1 MTNNFK
7 KFSLA
12 VFATGGLLLIA
23 AAACAQTPAQVIPVW
38 SGPPP
43 GSGDTSQKE
52 GSMDLSDT
60 RFTPP
65 NPDTL
70 VWNVTQPTLAVFKPA
85 AGKANGTAVIVAPG
99 GGFRVLS
106 YKNEGLRVA
115 QWLADHGVTAF
126 VLKYRLHR
134 MPDDPAEV
142 RKGLDQMLAAAA
154 AASRP
159 AGKAADGAAPAP
171 PMPRLEFGPV
181 ELSAIADGQQAIKL
195 VRSRAKEFG
204 LDPKRVGM
212 VGFSAGGAVSGGAS
226 VRAEPADRPNF
237 VGIIYGGV
245 PGAIPALAPP
255 AFLAAAADDP
265 LSNGLPDLFARWR
278 ASGASAE
285 IHIMR
290 RVSTDSARP
299 SKGSPWIIGSTHSMP
314 GSSSRASHPTA
325 NNNRKARNLTASA
338 RSPNTCL
345 DRNRARCTKRRS
357 VAYDSAALYR
367 DTV

>member
-1 MTNNFK
+1 MIDTLK
-7 KFSLA
+7 RLSLA
-12 VFATGGLLLIA
+12 GV
-23 AAACAQTPAQVIPVW
+23 AACGFLSVTASALAQTPPQVIPVW
-38 SGPPP
+38 NGPAP
-43 GSGDTSQKE
+43 GSVETSQKE
-52 GSMDLSDT
+52 GSMDLNDV

-70 VWNVTQPTLAVFKPA
+70 VWNVTVPTLAVFRPA
-85 AGKANGTAVIVAPG
+85 AGKANGAAVIVAPG

-142 RKGLDQMLAAAA
+142 RKGLDQMLAAAT
-154 AASRP
+154 RP
-159 AGKAADGAAPAP
+159 PSKTPDGTAAPAP
-171 PMPRLEFGPV
+171 PMPRLEFGPL
-181 ELSAIADGQQAIKL
+181 ELSAIADGRQAIKL

-204 LDPKRVGM
+204 VDPQRIGII
-212 VGFSAGGAVSGGAS
+212 GFSAGGAVAGGAS

-245 PGAIPALAPP
+245 PGAIPAQAPP

-265 LSNGLPDLFARWR
+265 LSNGMPDLFARWR

-285 IHIMR
+285 MHIY
-290 RVSTDSARP
+290 A
-299 SKGSPWIIGSTHSMP
+299 KGQHGF
-314 GSSSRASHPTA
+314 GTA
-325 NNNRKARNLTASA
+325 KQGL
-338 RSPNTCL
+338 PVDHWL
-345 DRNRARCTKRRS
+345 DVFYAWLDQQGF
-357 VAYDSAALYR
+357 APHG
-367 DTV
+367 

>member
-1 MTNNFK
+1 MSNYLK
-7 KFSLA
+7 KLSLA
-12 VFATGGLLLIA
+12 GIAASGFLLIA
-23 AAACAQTPAQVIPVW
+23 AASGAQTPPQIIPVW
-38 SGPPP
+38 NGPAP
-43 GSGDTSQKE
+43 GSGETSQKE
-52 GSMDLSDT
+52 GSLDLTDT

-70 VWNVTQPTLAVFKPA
+70 VWNVTQPTLAVFRPA
-85 AGKANGTAVIVAPG
+85 AGKANGTAIIVAPG

-154 AASRP
+154 RP
-159 AGKAADGAAPAP
+159 PGKAPDGSAAPAP
-171 PMPRLEFGPV
+171 PMPRLEFGPL
-181 ELSAIADGQQAIKL
+181 ELSAIADGEQAIKL

-204 LDPKRVGM
+204 IDPQRIGII
-212 VGFSAGGAVSGGAS
+212 GFSAGGAVAGGAS
-226 VRAEPADRPNF
+226 VRAEPAQRPNF

-245 PGAIPALAPP
+245 PGAIPAQAPP

-265 LSNGLPDLFARWR
+265 LSNGMPDLFARWR

-285 IHIMR
+285 MHIY
-290 RVSTDSARP
+290 A
-299 SKGSPWIIGSTHSMP
+299 KGQHGF
-314 GSSSRASHPTA
+314 GTA
-325 NNNRKARNLTASA
+325 KQGL
-338 RSPNTCL
+338 PVDHWL
-345 DRNRARCTKRRS
+345 DVFYAWLEQQGF
-357 VAYDSAALYR
+357 APHG
-367 DTV
+367 

>member
-1 MTNNFK
+1 MGNNFK
-7 KFSLA
+7 KLSLA
-12 VFATGGLLLIA
+12 GVAATSFLLIA
-23 AAACAQTPAQVIPVW
+23 ASTLAQAPPQVIPVW
-38 SGPPP
+38 NGPAP
-43 GSGDTSQKE
+43 GPGDTSQKE
-52 GSMDLSDT
+52 GSMDLNDT

-85 AGKANGTAVIVAPG
+85 PGKANGAAVIVAPG

-134 MPDDPAEV
+134 MPDDPSEV
-142 RKGLDQMLAAAA
+142 RKGLDQMLAAAT
-154 AASRP
+154 P
-159 AGKAADGAAPAP
+159 PIGKPADGAAAPAP

-204 LDPKRVGM
+204 IDPQRIGII
-212 VGFSAGGAVSGGAS
+212 GFSAGGAVSGGAS

-245 PGAIPALAPP
+245 PGAIPPNVPP

-265 LSNGLPDLFARWR
+265 LSQGMPDLFARWR

-285 IHIMR
+285 MHIY
-290 RVSTDSARP
+290 A
-299 SKGSPWIIGSTHSMP
+299 KGQHGF
-314 GSSSRASHPTA
+314 GTA
-325 NNNRKARNLTASA
+325 KQGL
-338 RSPNTCL
+338 PVDHWL
-345 DRNRARCTKRRS
+345 DAFYAWLEQQGFVTRG
-357 VAYDSAALYR
+357 
-367 DTV
+367 

>member
-1 MTNNFK
+1 MFNNLRRL
-7 KFSLA
+7 SL
-12 VFATGGLLLIA
+12 GGVAASGFLLLA
-23 AAACAQTPAQVIPVW
+23 ASALGQAPAQVIPVW
-38 SGPPP
+38 NGSPP
-43 GSGDTSQKE
+43 GSGETSQKE

-70 VWNVTQPTLAVFKPA
+70 VWNVTQPTLAIFKPA
-85 AGKANGTAVIVAPG
+85 PGKANGAAIIVAPG

-142 RKGLDQMLAAAA
+142 RKGLDQMLAAAT
-154 AASRP
+154 RP
-159 AGKAADGAAPAP
+159 AGKTTDGAAAPAP

-181 ELSAIADGQQAIKL
+181 ELSAIADGEQAIKL

-204 LDPKRVGM
+204 VDTRRIGII
-212 VGFSAGGAVSGGAS
+212 GFSAGGAVSGGAA
-226 VRAEPADRPNF
+226 VRAEPGDKPDF

-245 PGAIPALAPP
+245 PGAIAANAPP

-265 LSNGLPDLFARWR
+265 LSQGLPDLFARWR

-285 IHIMR
+285 LHIY
-290 RVSTDSARP
+290 A
-299 SKGSPWIIGSTHSMP
+299 KGQHGF
-314 GSSSRASHPTA
+314 GTA
-325 NNNRKARNLTASA
+325 KQGLPVDHWLDAFYAWLEQQGFVT
-338 RSPNTCL
+338 RS
-345 DRNRARCTKRRS
+345 
-357 VAYDSAALYR
+357 
-367 DTV
+367 

>member
-1 MTNNFK
+1 MIDTLK
-7 KFSLA
+7 RLSLA
-12 VFATGGLLLIA
+12 GVAASGFLLLA
-23 AAACAQTPAQVIPVW
+23 ATALAQAPSQVIPVW
-38 SGPPP
+38 NGPAP
-43 GSGDTSQKE
+43 GSGDTSQRE
-52 GSMDLSDT
+52 GSLDLTDS

-70 VWNVTQPTLAVFKPA
+70 VWNVTQPTLAVFRPA
-85 AGKANGTAVIVAPG
+85 VGKANGTAIIIAPG

-142 RKGLDQMLAAAA
+142 RKGLDQMLAAATH
-154 AASRP
+154 P
-159 AGKAADGAAPAP
+159 AGKAPDGSAAPAP
-171 PMPRLEFGPV
+171 PMPRLEFGPL
-181 ELSAIADGQQAIKL
+181 ELSAIADGEQAIKL

-204 LDPKRVGM
+204 IDPQRVGII
-212 VGFSAGGAVSGGAS
+212 GFSAGGAVAGGAA

-245 PGAIPALAPP
+245 PGAIPAQAPP

-265 LSNGLPDLFARWR
+265 LSNGMPDLFARWR

-285 IHIMR
+285 MHIY
-290 RVSTDSARP
+290 A
-299 SKGSPWIIGSTHSMP
+299 KGQHGF
-314 GSSSRASHPTA
+314 GTA
-325 NNNRKARNLTASA
+325 KQGL
-338 RSPNTCL
+338 PVDHWL
-345 DRNRARCTKRRS
+345 DVFHAWLEQQGF
-357 VAYDSAALYR
+357 APHG
-367 DTV
+367 

>member
-1 MTNNFK
+1 MLNNLK
-7 KFSLA
+7 KRSLA
-12 VFATGGLLLIA
+12 GIA
-23 AAACAQTPAQVIPVW
+23 ASGFLFIAAHALAQAPSEVIPVW
-38 SGPPP
+38 NGPPP

-85 AGKANGTAVIVAPG
+85 AGKANGAAVIVAPG

-134 MPDDPAEV
+134 MSDEPAEV
-142 RKGLDQMLAAAA
+142 RKGLDQMLAAAT
-154 AASRP
+154 RP
-159 AGKAADGAAPAP
+159 AGKTAEGAAAPAP

-204 LDPKRVGM
+204 VDPRRIGII
-212 VGFSAGGAVSGGAS
+212 GFSAGGAVSGGAS
-226 VRAEPADRPNF
+226 VRPEPADRPNF

-245 PGAIPALAPP
+245 PGAIPANAPP

-265 LSNGLPDLFARWR
+265 LSQGLPDLFGRWR

-285 IHIMR
+285 MHIY
-290 RVSTDSARP
+290 A
-299 SKGSPWIIGSTHSMP
+299 KGQHGF
-314 GSSSRASHPTA
+314 GTA
-325 NNNRKARNLTASA
+325 KQGLPVDHWLDAFYAWLEQQGFVT
-338 RSPNTCL
+338 RS
-345 DRNRARCTKRRS
+345 
-357 VAYDSAALYR
+357 
-367 DTV
+367 

>member
-1 MTNNFK
+1 MSNKVKRLT
-7 KFSLA
+7 LA
-12 VFATGGLLLIA
+12 GAAATGFLIMA
-23 AAACAQTPAQVIPVW
+23 ASASAQTPSQVIPVW
-38 SGPPP
+38 NGPPP
-43 GSGDTSQKE
+43 GGGETSQKE
-52 GSMDLSDT
+52 GSLDLTDT

-142 RKGLDQMLAAAA
+142 RKGLDQMLAAA
-154 AASRP
+154 SHP
-159 AGKAADGAAPAP
+159 PGKPADGAAAPAP
-171 PMPRLEFGPV
+171 PMPRMEFGPV

-204 LDPKRVGM
+204 IDPQRVGII
-212 VGFSAGGAVSGGAS
+212 GFSAGGAVSGGAS

-245 PGAIPALAPP
+245 PGAIPAQAPP
-255 AFLAAAADDP
+255 VFIAAAADDP
-265 LSNGLPDLFARWR
+265 LSQGVPDLFARWR
-278 ASGASAE
+278 GSGASAE
-285 IHIMR
+285 MHIY
-290 RVSTDSARP
+290 A
-299 SKGSPWIIGSTHSMP
+299 KGQHGF
-314 GSSSRASHPTA
+314 GTA
-325 NNNRKARNLTASA
+325 KQGLPVDHWLDAFYAWLEQQGFAP
-338 RSPNTCL
+338 RS
-345 DRNRARCTKRRS
+345 
-357 VAYDSAALYR
+357 
-367 DTV
+367 

>member
-1 MTNNFK
+1 MSNNLK
-7 KFSLA
+7 RLTLA
-12 VFATGGLLLIA
+12 GLAASAFLILA
-23 AAACAQTPAQVIPVW
+23 ASASAQTPSQVIPVW
-38 SGPPP
+38 NGPPP
-43 GSGDTSQKE
+43 APGETSQKE
-52 GSMDLSDT
+52 GSLDLTDT

-85 AGKANGTAVIVAPG
+85 AGKANGAAVIIAPG

-115 QWLADHGVTAF
+115 QWLADRGVTAL

-142 RKGLDQMLAAAA
+142 RKGLDQMLAATTR
-154 AASRP
+154 S
-159 AGKAADGAAPAP
+159 AGKPADGAAAPA

-204 LDPKRVGM
+204 VDPQRIGII
-212 VGFSAGGAVSGGAS
+212 GFSAGGAVSGGAS
-226 VRAEPADRPNF
+226 VHAEPADRPNF

-245 PGAIPALAPP
+245 PGAIPANVPP

-265 LSNGLPDLFARWR
+265 LSQGMPDLFARWR

-285 IHIMR
+285 MHIY
-290 RVSTDSARP
+290 A
-299 SKGSPWIIGSTHSMP
+299 KGQHGFGTAKQGLPVDHWLDAFYAWLEQQGFVPHS
-314 GSSSRASHPTA
+314 
-325 NNNRKARNLTASA
+325 
-338 RSPNTCL
+338 
-345 DRNRARCTKRRS
+345 
-357 VAYDSAALYR
+357 
-367 DTV
+367 

>member
-1 MTNNFK
+1 MAKNFK
-7 KFSLA
+7 GLLLA
-12 VFATGGLLLIA
+12 GIATTGFLLIA
-23 AAACAQTPAQVIPVW
+23 ASAPAQTASQVIPVW
-38 SGPPP
+38 SGPAP

-52 GSMDLSDT
+52 GSLDLNDT
-60 RFTPP
+60 RFSPP

-70 VWNVTQPTLAVFKPA
+70 VWNVTQPTLAVFKPT

-154 AASRP
+154 AAARP
-159 AGKAADGAAPAP
+159 AGRAPEGGAAPP
-171 PMPRLEFGPV
+171 PAMARLEFGPV

-204 LDPKRVGM
+204 VDPQRIGII
-212 VGFSAGGAVSGGAS
+212 GFSAGGAVSGGAS

-245 PGAIPALAPP
+245 PGAIPAQAPP

-285 IHIMR
+285 LHIY
-290 RVSTDSARP
+290 A
-299 SKGSPWIIGSTHSMP
+299 KGQHGFGTAKQGLPVDHWLDAFYAWLEQQGFVHGS
-314 GSSSRASHPTA
+314 
-325 NNNRKARNLTASA
+325 
-338 RSPNTCL
+338 
-345 DRNRARCTKRRS
+345 
-357 VAYDSAALYR
+357 
-367 DTV
+367 

>member
-1 MTNNFK
+1 MTSQFK
-7 KFSLA
+7 GPSISGVAAIGF
-12 VFATGGLLLIA
+12 LLIA
-23 AAACAQTPAQVIPVW
+23 ASAAAQVPPQVIPIW
-38 SGPPP
+38 EGPAP
-43 GSGDTSQKE
+43 GTGDASQKE
-52 GSMDLSDT
+52 GSLDLSDT

-85 AGKANGTAVIVAPG
+85 AGEANGTAVIVAPG

-115 QWLADHGVTAF
+115 HWLSDHGITAF

-154 AASRP
+154 ARP
-159 AGKAADGAAPAP
+159 AGKAPDGGAAPAP
-171 PMPRLEFGPV
+171 PVPRLEFGPV

-204 LDPKRVGM
+204 VDPQRIGII
-212 VGFSAGGAVSGGAS
+212 GFSAGGAVSGGAS
-226 VRAEPADRPNF
+226 TRAEPADRPNF

-245 PGAIPALAPP
+245 PGAIPAQAPP

-265 LSNGLPDLFARWR
+265 LSNGLPDLFVRWR

-285 IHIMR
+285 MHIY
-290 RVSTDSARP
+290 A
-299 SKGSPWIIGSTHSMP
+299 KGQHGF
-314 GSSSRASHPTA
+314 GTA
-325 NNNRKARNLTASA
+325 KQGLPVDHWLDAFYAWLEQQGFVH
-338 RSPNTCL
+338 RS
-345 DRNRARCTKRRS
+345 
-357 VAYDSAALYR
+357 
-367 DTV
+367 

>member
-1 MTNNFK
+1 MGERMIDTLK
-7 KFSLA
+7 RLSLA
-12 VFATGGLLLIA
+12 GVAASGFLLIA
-23 AAACAQTPAQVIPVW
+23 AASVAQTPSQVIPVW
-38 SGPPP
+38 NGPPP

-52 GSMDLSDT
+52 GSMDLNDT

-70 VWNVTQPTLAVFKPA
+70 VWNVTQPSLAVFKPA

-142 RKGLDQMLAAAA
+142 RKGLDQMLAAAM
-154 AASRP
+154 RP
-159 AGKAADGAAPAP
+159 PGKAPDGSAAPPP
-171 PMPRLEFGPV
+171 PMPRMEFGPL
-181 ELSAIADGQQAIKL
+181 ELSAIADGEQAVKL

-204 LDPKRVGM
+204 VDPQRIGII
-212 VGFSAGGAVSGGAS
+212 GFSAGGAVAGGAS

-245 PGAIPALAPP
+245 PGAIPAQAPP

-265 LSNGLPDLFARWR
+265 LSNGMPDLFARWR

-285 IHIMR
+285 MHIY
-290 RVSTDSARP
+290 A
-299 SKGSPWIIGSTHSMP
+299 KGQHGF
-314 GSSSRASHPTA
+314 GTA
-325 NNNRKARNLTASA
+325 KQGL
-338 RSPNTCL
+338 PVDHWL
-345 DRNRARCTKRRS
+345 DAFY
-357 VAYDSAALYR
+357 AWLGQQGFAPHG
-367 DTV
+367 